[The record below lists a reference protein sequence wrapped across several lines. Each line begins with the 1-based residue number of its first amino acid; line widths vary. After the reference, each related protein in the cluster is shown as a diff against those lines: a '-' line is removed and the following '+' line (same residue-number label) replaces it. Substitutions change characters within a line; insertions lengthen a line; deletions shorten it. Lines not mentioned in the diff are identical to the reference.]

1 MSIYIL
7 FIFYLS
13 QMQKYFNSNKFF
25 YINSKSMILLLNCL
39 EISNINI
46 KNKIKNSKSSIY
58 FIQS

>member
-13 QMQKYFNSNKFF
+13 QMQKYFNINKFF